1 MSSIQELLPRR
12 IVVNDEEKGPDDDLK
27 TRLHAMEARLRR
39 MRDQRASHNED
50 ARRAA
55 NSRNSVQEQS
65 KDIRSSI
72 EENYPNRKKSE
83 PGLSPIR
90 LRGMPFSRELGK
102 S

>member
-1 MSSIQELLPRR
+1 M
-12 IVVNDEEKGPDDDLK
+12 VVKDEEKGPDDDLK

-65 KDIRSSI
+65 KDIRSNI
-72 EENYPNRKKSE
+72 EEKLSQQKEVRARAKSHQAKRDA
-83 PGLSPIR
+83 LQA
-90 LRGMPFSRELGK
+90 ELGK

>member
-1 MSSIQELLPRR
+1 MD
-12 IVVNDEEKGPDDDLK
+12 VNDEEKGPDDDLK

-65 KDIRSSI
+65 KDCLL
-72 EENYPNRKKSE
+72 YT
-83 PGLSPIR
+83 SPSPR
-90 LRGMPFSRELGK
+90 DS
-102 S
+102 